1 MYVHVHTHTHTHTQV
16 ISACFSYL
24 ELIKKEGVPQYVLDE
39 VQQLSEVFFKYKE
52 AEDAGKVIRLAGNM
66 HRYPEA
72 KDWVAGPALLRDLKM
87 DAVNSLLAKVVC
99 VCVCV
104 CVCLFVCGCVRSGLF
119 LYVSVLYVSFC
130 TYFLHT

>member
-1 MYVHVHTHTHTHTQV
+1 MCVYVCVCVCVSVCLRHAHFQTVNGSAIYIHVCICTHTHTHTHTYTHTQV

-87 DAVNSLLAKVVC
+87 DAVN
-99 VCVCV
+99 
-104 CVCLFVCGCVRSGLF
+104 
-119 LYVSVLYVSFC
+119 
-130 TYFLHT
+130 